1 MSLEQWKSEKNSA
14 GGVRA
19 HSFITVCDVF
29 TVSPTWVKSHFSQQ
43 TPKLS
48 LKFVFVHIQGQLNL
62 QTTGLHKCVI
72 GLHVDMNLQPCAQN
86 LCATRLILPHVYRW
100 NLYGSQKCRKNHV
113 LTNHVPAAWERYRW
127 QSISGAI
134 GGYNDLFRHKKEGVR
149 DVVNN
154 WSVAANKWDVSSIP
168 VTNGQ
173 CRNFSELINRHR

>member
-1 MSLEQWKSEKNSA
+1 MQ
-14 GGVRA
+14 
-19 HSFITVCDVF
+19 F
-29 TVSPTWVKSHFSQQ
+29 HFSSKINDIFTQCMSRHY
-43 TPKLS
+43 TLYS
-48 LKFVFVHIQGQLNL
+48 LKIHIRLFKNMC
-62 QTTGLHKCVI
+62 KCVI

-134 GGYNDLFRHKKEGVR
+134 GSYNDLFRHKKEGVR

-173 CRNFSELINRHR
+173 CRNFSELINRRR